1 MKSAKVATL
10 GTHCLR
16 KMATAALLLAWGG
29 PACSSSDPP
38 NSGVT
43 PSTSGSDGSGHS
55 GAGHRGGAG
64 SGGAGSG
71 GAGHSGAGHSGGS
84 GHGGSGSG
92 SAGHSGSGAGS
103 SGAMSVAAGS
113 SNGGAAGSSKG
124 GAAGSSNGGTAGKA
138 GGPSAGAG
146 GSAGPV
152 SFQCDP
158 TDGSALGTPNSCT
171 PADPSDSCQKCVQAK
186 CCTEYSE
193 CFAIDPG
200 NQCGWGGPANG
211 GEITCMQA
219 CLVETVAGSGTAPQV
234 AQVSSCAT
242 PCATKNCGTMI
253 GSQTSALISCL
264 LSNCST
270 VCFGG

>member
-71 GAGHSGAGHSGGS
+71 GVGGSGAGHSGGS

-124 GAAGSSNGGTAGKA
+124 GAAGSSNGGTAGSSNGGTAGKA
-138 GGPSAGAG
+138 GGSSAGAG

-242 PCATKNCGTMI
+242 P
-253 GSQTSALISCL
+253 
-264 LSNCST
+264 
-270 VCFGG
+270 

>member
-1 MKSAKVATL
+1 MKSAKVTTL

-234 AQVSSCAT
+234 AHVSSCAT

-270 VCFGG
+270 ACFGG

>member
-64 SGGAGSG
+64 SGGA
-71 GAGHSGAGHSGGS
+71 
-84 GHGGSGSG
+84 GSG

-171 PADPSDSCQKCVQAK
+171 PADPSDSCQKC
-186 CCTEYSE
+186 
-193 CFAIDPG
+193 
-200 NQCGWGGPANG
+200 
-211 GEITCMQA
+211 
-219 CLVETVAGSGTAPQV
+219 
-234 AQVSSCAT
+234 
-242 PCATKNCGTMI
+242 
-253 GSQTSALISCL
+253 
-264 LSNCST
+264 
-270 VCFGG
+270 